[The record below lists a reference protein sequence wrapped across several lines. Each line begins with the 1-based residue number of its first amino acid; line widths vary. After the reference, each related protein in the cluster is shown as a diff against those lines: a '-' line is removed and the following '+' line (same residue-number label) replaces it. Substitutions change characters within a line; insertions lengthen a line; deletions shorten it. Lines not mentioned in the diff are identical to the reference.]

1 VAEPNQPGKP
11 LQFGDRTNLSADAA
25 HCGQCE
31 AMLADAI
38 DGTLSPEEQTL
49 FDAHMAACS
58 PCAQLLADARRGAAF
73 LDILRDP
80 APEPPPALLERI
92 LTLTSGTHASPT
104 HLPAAAF
111 APIPAPAFGATAAY
125 PNLLPFPNRAAAA
138 YRRSSL
144 RQLLLQPRLA
154 MTAAM
159 AFLSIALTLDLTGV
173 RLQDLR
179 ISDLQPSSLKR
190 DFYSA
195 NARVI
200 QYYEGLRVVYELES
214 RVRDIENNNPTDSES
229 APADT
234 NTAQPPSQSPDQAPD
249 QPDAQPPQPAG
260 QSPSDRSPAQRRSNP
275 SAQPQRKPHP
285 RPSTPAPNSPT
296 SRREDPSRHLVP
308 LANRNVNSEGGL
320 A

>member
-1 VAEPNQPGKP
+1 VTDRNQPGKP
-11 LQFGDRTNLSADAA
+11 TQFGDQPSRSSDAA

-38 DGTLSPEEQTL
+38 DGTLTPAGQTL
-49 FDAHMAACS
+49 FDAHIAACA

-92 LTLTSGTHASPT
+92 LSLTSDPLTGAHHPT
-104 HLPAAAF
+104 LAHLPAAAF
-111 APIPAPAFGATAAY
+111 AGAAAPIAY
-125 PNLLPFPNRAAAA
+125 PNILPFPNRAAAA

-144 RQLLLQPRLA
+144 RQVLLQPRLA

-179 ISDLQPSSLKR
+179 VSDLAPSSLKR

-195 NARVI
+195 NARVV

-214 RVRDIENNNPTDSES
+214 RVRDLEDNNASES
-229 APADT
+229 EPAPSTNPAPA
-234 NTAQPPSQSPDQAPD
+234 AQQPAQFDA
-249 QPDAQPPQPAG
+249 QPDAQPGDAAPPAN
-260 QSPSDRSPAQRRSNP
+260 QRPAQRPANP
-275 SAQPQRKPHP
+275 SAQPPRKPRP
-285 RPSTPAPNSPT
+285 RASVPAPNPGT
-296 SRREDPSRHLVP
+296 SRREEPSRRTLP
-308 LANRNVNSEGGL
+308 LANRNANSEGGL

>member
-104 HLPAAAF
+104 HLPVAAF
-111 APIPAPAFGATAAY
+111 AGEAIPPAY
-125 PNLLPFPNRAAAA
+125 PNFLPFPNRAAAA

-144 RQLLLQPRLA
+144 RQVLLQPRLA

-179 ISDLQPSSLKR
+179 ISDLAPSSLKR

-195 NARVI
+195 NAHVV

-234 NTAQPPSQSPDQAPD
+234 NIAQPPDQPPAEQPEL
-249 QPDAQPPQPAG
+249 PDAQPPQPAG
-260 QSPSDRSPAQRRSNP
+260 QSPARQPANP
-275 SAQPQRKPHP
+275 AAQPTRKPHP

-296 SRREDPSRHLVP
+296 SRREDPSRRLVP
-308 LANRNVNSEGGL
+308 LASRNANSEGGL